1 VAARK
6 LGVEQALEK
15 ELRDSRND
23 VFDWQMKSI
32 GSMPPK
38 AYRWVPEMQE
48 IAKTFG
54 ELGMTRR
61 IFEGATDMY
70 SMVAAT
76 PLGKESP
83 EQARKAARNGLD
95 VTRELADG
103 K

>member
-1 VAARK
+1 
-6 LGVEQALEK
+6 
-15 ELRDSRND
+15 
-23 VFDWQMKSI
+23 
-32 GSMPPK
+32 MPPK

-61 IFEGATDMY
+61 IFDGATDIY
-70 SMVAAT
+70 EMVAAT

-83 EQARKAARNGLD
+83 EQARQAGRNGLD
-95 VTRELADG
+95 VTRQIADG

>member
-1 VAARK
+1 
-6 LGVEQALEK
+6 
-15 ELRDSRND
+15 
-23 VFDWQMKSI
+23 
-32 GSMPPK
+32 MPPK

-70 SMVAAT
+70 EMIAAT
-76 PLGKESP
+76 PLGKENP
-83 EQARKAARNGLD
+83 EQARKIGRSGLD
-95 VTRELADG
+95 VTRDLADN